1 MFRFE
6 EPLYLYLLLLIPLLA
21 GLHYATNYYRRKR
34 LLRYGDIELLKGLMP
49 DVSATRREVKTWLM
63 LAAFG
68 IVDIHFGPS
77 AVQGQ
82 KMIPV
87 SVRE

>member
-49 DVSATRREVKTWLM
+49 DVSAARREEDVVD
-63 LAAFG
+63 ACGFG

-77 AVQGQ
+77 AVRDKNGY
-82 KMIPV
+82 P
-87 SVRE
+87 

>member
-49 DVSATRREVKTWLM
+49 DVSPSTRSTNPQPTPTTSRSS
-63 LAAFG
+63 F
-68 IVDIHFGPS
+68 
-77 AVQGQ
+77 
-82 KMIPV
+82 
-87 SVRE
+87 RR

>member
-49 DVSATRREVKTWLM
+49 DVSQP
-63 LAAFG
+63 G
-68 IVDIHFGPS
+68 
-77 AVQGQ
+77 
-82 KMIPV
+82 
-87 SVRE
+87 VR